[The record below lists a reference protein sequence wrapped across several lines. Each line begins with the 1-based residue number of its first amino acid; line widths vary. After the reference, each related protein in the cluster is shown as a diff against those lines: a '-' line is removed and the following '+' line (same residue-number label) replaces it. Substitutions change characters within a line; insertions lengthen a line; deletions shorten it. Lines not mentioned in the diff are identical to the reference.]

1 MITTKSLSKTILT
14 KSKNWASFKR
24 SVDYLD
30 NRQKGDAFED
40 LAQHFFQIDPKY
52 RTKLKNVWNVNK
64 REVPSRIHRKL
75 NLQSLDLGIDL
86 LAETT
91 EGEFWAIQC
100 KYHSD
105 QRRSLKLDE
114 VEGCMSLAFGHCNG
128 ISLAIICTSAEKYSR
143 HLKKYAEEKLAYCD
157 GSVWRSL
164 DENFFKA
171 VRKNLKG
178 QSQPIKALKPRPHQ
192 KRAIKNALGHFVIKK
207 NERGKMIMPCGS
219 GKSLTGYW
227 IADKFKAK
235 KILVAVPSLA
245 LIKQTLEVWAEQSV
259 ANKKN
264 VRWICVCSDKSV
276 GNISNDDVAVQL
288 QDLGIKIHTKPAEIA
303 SWLKKRSSATT
314 VVFTTYQSG
323 EAIATASKRAKYS
336 FDLGICDEAH
346 KTVGAKGKA
355 FSHLLYEKN
364 IKVKRR
370 LFMTATE
377 RRYGGSTDKVISM
390 DDHDLYGETFEL
402 LSFKE
407 ALECKPAILSDYKII
422 TIGVTQQE
430 VRENIRKNILVRPS
444 KGAWNEET
452 EIQMLTAALALR
464 KAIKLKGIKHA
475 VSFHSSIARAVAFR
489 ETQDKLTQSMRGLGK
504 LETFHVSAKVQT
516 ADREKILDEFA
527 ESKRSLITNA
537 RCLTEGVDVK
547 QIDCVVFADP
557 KKSAVD
563 IVQAVGRALRPF
575 EGKKYG
581 YVIVPQLID
590 SKTVKGRIEQNESF
604 KDILMTLR
612 ALAANDERIV
622 EYFRSVSEGK
632 KVLKRDTSFEFVTPV
647 GTKIDYEQ
655 FEDELKLRVWSRLAK
670 LSWRPYE
677 EAVNFVC
684 NLGLNSQIEWRGCAK
699 TKKIPEDIPRDPYGV
714 YKNKGWVNWG
724 EWLGTGTIA
733 PQLKKYLKYNKAV
746 SIVRKLGIENKAE
759 WRKYILDGKLTE
771 NIPRNPDGVYKNKG
785 WIDWGE
791 WLGTGRVANQN
802 RTYREFI
809 KARSYIQSLSL
820 RSQREWNNFVKTGKL
835 PDDIP
840 ANPRQTYKNKGWKS
854 WGDWLGT
861 GRVADQYKTYRIF
874 KYARAFARSL
884 SLKSGKEWA
893 DYSKNEKLPED
904 IPISPP
910 QTYHGKGWKGWG
922 DWLGTGNIAPKLR
935 DFKPFEKGRE
945 FARNLKLNSKKE
957 WSYLVKAGKLPKN
970 IPTAPSIT
978 YNNKGWKSWGDWLGT
993 GKVANQYK
1001 IYRPLEDAKKFI
1013 KSLNL
1018 NSRKEWLNFT
1028 KSGKSPN
1035 DIPANP
1041 RQTYKNKGWK
1051 SWGDWLGTGTIATH
1065 QRTYRT
1071 YKEARGYAHKL
1082 NLKSIE
1088 EWREFSKSGNLP
1100 EDIPANPYQ
1109 TYKNKGWIG
1118 VGDWLGTGKIANQLR
1133 LPRAFKSARKFARD
1147 LGLQSK
1153 TEWTAY
1159 AKSGK
1164 LPADI
1169 FTTPSRTYKDAGW
1182 KGWGDWLGTGAVA
1195 PQLRKYITYQD
1206 AAYIV
1211 SKLGLRSQ
1219 LEWKEFTK
1227 SKKFPVDIPARPS
1240 HVYKN
1245 KGWKG
1250 WDHFLGKTK

>member
-1 MITTKSLSKTILT
+1 MISSKYILT
-14 KSKNWASFKR
+14 KSKDWTSFKR
-24 SVDYLD
+24 TVDALD
-30 NRQKGDAFED
+30 NKQKGDAFED

-64 REVPSRIHRKL
+64 REVPSRINRKL

-86 LAETT
+86 LAETA

-105 QRRSLKLDE
+105 QSKSLTKSEIDS
-114 VEGCMSLAFGHCNG
+114 CMNLAFAHCKG
-128 ISLAIICTSAEKYSR
+128 ISLAVICTSAEKYSR
-143 HLKKYAEEKLAYCD
+143 NLRGFAEEKLTYCD
-157 GSVWRSL
+157 GSVWRAL

-178 QSQPIKALKPRPHQ
+178 QAQPIKVLKPRPHQ
-192 KRAIKNALGHFVIKK
+192 KRAIKNAVGHFVTKK

-227 IADKFKAK
+227 IANDFKAK

-276 GNISNDDVAVQL
+276 GNISNDDVAVQM
-288 QDLGIKIHTKPAEIA
+288 QDLGVKIHTKPAEIA

-323 EAIATASKRAKYS
+323 EAIAAAAKKAKYS

-377 RRYGGSTDKVISM
+377 RRYGGSADKVISM

-422 TIGVTQQE
+422 TIGVTQRE
-430 VRENIRKNILVRPS
+430 IRENIRKNILVRPT

-489 ETQDKLTQSMRGLGK
+489 ETQDKLTQSMSGFGK
-504 LETFHVSAKVQT
+504 LETFHVSAKVPT
-516 ADREKILDEFA
+516 ADREKVLNEFA

-557 KKSAVD
+557 KRSAVD

-590 SKTVKGRIEQNESF
+590 AKSVKGRIEQNESF

-632 KVLKRDTSFEFVTPV
+632 KIPKRKAPVEFVAPI
-647 GTKIDYEQ
+647 GTKIDYKQ
-655 FEDELKLRVWSRLAK
+655 FEDDLQLKVWSRLAK
-670 LSWRPYE
+670 LSWRPFE
-677 EAVNFVC
+677 EARAFTSKLCLKNFDQWRAFSIST
-684 NLGLNSQIEWRGCAK
+684 NL
-699 TKKIPEDIPRDPYGV
+699 PV
-714 YKNKGWVNWG
+714 
-724 EWLGTGTIA
+724 
-733 PQLKKYLKYNKAV
+733 
-746 SIVRKLGIENKAE
+746 
-759 WRKYILDGKLTE
+759 
-771 NIPRNPDGVYKNKG
+771 
-785 WIDWGE
+785 
-791 WLGTGRVANQN
+791 
-802 RTYREFI
+802 
-809 KARSYIQSLSL
+809 
-820 RSQREWNNFVKTGKL
+820 
-835 PDDIP
+835 DIP
-840 ANPRQTYKNKGWKS
+840 ANPQRTYKDKGWSS

-861 GRVADQYKTYRIF
+861 RTIATIFRKYRSF
-874 KYARAFARSL
+874 EKARAFSRSLKLKSYNEWRKFCKTQKFPKDIYTNPQIQYEGKGWAGWGDWLGTGNIAFKKRELLNFIDARSFART
-884 SLKSGKEWA
+884 LKLKNSYEWNLYVKNQNLPYNIPANPAVAYKNKGWSSMGDWLGTDNISPHLRKFKPFKEARAYARKLKLKNVLQWK
-893 DYSKNEKLPED
+893 DYCCIND
-904 IPISPP
+904 IPNSIPKAP
-910 QTYHGKGWKGWG
+910 QIVFKNKGWKGWG
-922 DWLGTGNIAPKLR
+922 DWLGTGNIGPR
-935 DFKPFEKGRE
+935 NNNFK
-945 FARNLKLNSKKE
+945 NLPEASK
-957 WSYLVKAGKLPKN
+957 YV
-970 IPTAPSIT
+970 
-978 YNNKGWKSWGDWLGT
+978 
-993 GKVANQYK
+993 
-1001 IYRPLEDAKKFI
+1001 

-1018 NSRKEWLNFT
+1018 KSRSEWKECM
-1028 KSGKSPN
+1028 
-1035 DIPANP
+1035 
-1041 RQTYKNKGWK
+1041 
-1051 SWGDWLGTGTIATH
+1051 
-1065 QRTYRT
+1065 
-1071 YKEARGYAHKL
+1071 HK
-1082 NLKSIE
+1082 
-1088 EWREFSKSGNLP
+1088 
-1100 EDIPANPYQ
+1100 
-1109 TYKNKGWIG
+1109 
-1118 VGDWLGTGKIANQLR
+1118 
-1133 LPRAFKSARKFARD
+1133 
-1147 LGLQSK
+1147 
-1153 TEWTAY
+1153 
-1159 AKSGK
+1159 GK

-1169 FTTPSRTYKDAGW
+1169 PKAP
-1182 KGWGDWLGTGAVA
+1182 WL
-1195 PQLRKYITYQD
+1195 YYED
-1206 AAYIV
+1206 
-1211 SKLGLRSQ
+1211 
-1219 LEWKEFTK
+1219 
-1227 SKKFPVDIPARPS
+1227 
-1240 HVYKN
+1240 H

>member
-227 IADKFKAK
+227 IADEFKAK

-288 QDLGIKIHTKPAEIA
+288 QDLGIRIHTKPAEIA

-323 EAIATASKRAKYS
+323 EAIATASKKAKYS

-346 KTVGAKGKA
+346 KTVGAKGKT

-377 RRYGGSTDKVISM
+377 RRYRGSADKVISM

-430 VRENIRKNILVRPS
+430 VRENIRRNILVRPA

-464 KAIKLKGIKHA
+464 KAIKQKGIKHA

-489 ETQDKLTQSMRGLGK
+489 EAQDKLTKHMKGYDRLD
-504 LETFHVSAKVQT
+504 TFHVSGKLPT
-516 ADREKILDEFA
+516 ADREKVLNEFA

-537 RCLTEGVDVK
+537 RCLTEGVDVE

-590 SKTVKGRIEQNESF
+590 AKSVKGRIEQNESF

-632 KVLKRDTSFEFVTPV
+632 KIPERNTPFEFAAPV
-647 GTKIDYEQ
+647 GTKIDYKQ
-655 FEDELKLRVWSRLAK
+655 FEDELKLKIWGRLAK
-670 LSWRPYE
+670 LSWRPFE
-677 EAVNFVC
+677 EAKRYVYTL
-684 NLGLNSQIEWRGCAK
+684 NLKNTHQWRDYAK
-699 TKKIPEDIPRDPYGV
+699 SNKLPPDIPAGPYQV
-714 YKNKGWVNWG
+714 YKNVGWKSWG
-724 EWLGTGTIA
+724 EWLGTGFISFRNREYLPFEDA
-733 PQLKKYLKYNKAV
+733 RKFARSLNFKKYNDWV
-746 SIVRKLGIENKAE
+746 SFRSTQRLPI
-759 WRKYILDGKLTE
+759 D
-771 NIPRNPDGVYKNKG
+771 IPATPEVIYKNKG
-785 WIDWGE
+785 WISMSD
-791 WLGTGRVANQN
+791 WLGTD
-802 RTYREFI
+802 FIPI
-809 KARSYIQSLSL
+809 KARRNFIEARKYARSLNLKSPKEWHEFVRSGDLPNDIAKRPQITFRNKGWKGFPDWLGFKEKIYLSFKKARGIIRKLNLTGKDKYIEYARSNASPNNIPVDPYKVYNNKGWINWGDWLGTNFIATQDRRYKSFEEARAFARKLKLKDIKAWKAYTKSQTFPADIPITPQNVYKNDGWIGFWDWLDTNVPANQKVFKNFNEAREFGISLKL
-820 RSQREWNNFVKTGKL
+820 DTVNDWKEFVKSNKL

-840 ANPRQTYKNKGWKS
+840 STPQNYYKDKGWAGWGNWLGTGRIAARNKSFAPFKKARAYARSLKLEGSEEWRKFAKSINRPDYIPANPERTYAGKGWVDMGDWLGTQRKATRLRIYRPFTEARKYVRNLKLNTQKEWSHYAKS
-854 WGDWLGT
+854 GSLPKDIPVAAHKVYKDEGWIGLGDWLGT
-861 GRVADQYKTYRIF
+861 GRKANF
-874 KYARAFARSL
+874 
-884 SLKSGKEWA
+884 
-893 DYSKNEKLPED
+893 
-904 IPISPP
+904 
-910 QTYHGKGWKGWG
+910 
-922 DWLGTGNIAPKLR
+922 NI
-935 DFKPFEKGRE
+935 E
-945 FARNLKLNSKKE
+945 FIN
-957 WSYLVKAGKLPKN
+957 
-970 IPTAPSIT
+970 
-978 YNNKGWKSWGDWLGT
+978 
-993 GKVANQYK
+993 
-1001 IYRPLEDAKKFI
+1001 
-1013 KSLNL
+1013 
-1018 NSRKEWLNFT
+1018 
-1028 KSGKSPN
+1028 
-1035 DIPANP
+1035 
-1041 RQTYKNKGWK
+1041 
-1051 SWGDWLGTGTIATH
+1051 
-1065 QRTYRT
+1065 
-1071 YKEARGYAHKL
+1071 YKEARNFAIA
-1082 NLKSIE
+1082 SAIRSAS
-1088 EWREFSKSGNLP
+1088 EWR
-1100 EDIPANPYQ
+1100 
-1109 TYKNKGWIG
+1109 
-1118 VGDWLGTGKIANQLR
+1118 QLSR
-1133 LPRAFKSARKFARD
+1133 
-1147 LGLQSK
+1147 
-1153 TEWTAY
+1153 T
-1159 AKSGK
+1159 GK
-1164 LPADI
+1164 LPSSI
-1169 FTTPSRTYKDAGW
+1169 PSQPNRTYKD
-1182 KGWGDWLGTGAVA
+1182 
-1195 PQLRKYITYQD
+1195 
-1206 AAYIV
+1206 
-1211 SKLGLRSQ
+1211 
-1219 LEWKEFTK
+1219 
-1227 SKKFPVDIPARPS
+1227 
-1240 HVYKN
+1240 

>member
-1 MITTKSLSKTILT
+1 VKPTSKSILT
-14 KSKNWASFKR
+14 KSKDWTSFKR
-24 SVDYLD
+24 TVDALD
-30 NRQKGDAFED
+30 NKTKGDAFED
-40 LAQHFFQIDPKY
+40 IAQHFFQIDPKY

-105 QRRSLKLDE
+105 QSKSLTKSEIDS
-114 VEGCMSLAFGHCNG
+114 CMNLAFGHCKG

-143 HLKKYAEEKLAYCD
+143 NLRGFAEDKLTYCD
-157 GSVWRSL
+157 GSVWRAL

-178 QSQPIKALKPRPHQ
+178 QAQPIKAFKPRPHQ
-192 KRAIKNALGHFVIKK
+192 KRAIKNALNHFVTKK

-323 EAIATASKRAKYS
+323 EAIATASKKAKYS

-364 IKVKRR
+364 IKVRRR

-377 RRYGGSTDKVISM
+377 RRYGGSADKVISM

-422 TIGVTQQE
+422 TIGVARQE

-489 ETQDKLTQSMRGLGK
+489 EMQDKLTQSMRGLGK
-504 LETFHVSAKVQT
+504 LETFHVSAKVPT
-516 ADREKILDEFA
+516 ADREKMLNEFA

-557 KKSAVD
+557 KKSIVD

-575 EGKKYG
+575 DGKKFG

-590 SKTVKGRIEQNESF
+590 AKSVKGRIEQNESF
-604 KDILMTLR
+604 KDILMILR

-632 KVLKRDTSFEFVTPV
+632 RISKRKAPVEFVAPI
-647 GTKIDYEQ
+647 GTNIDYKQ
-655 FEDELKLRVWSRLAK
+655 FEDDLKLKVWGRLAK
-670 LSWRPYE
+670 LSWRPFE
-677 EAVNFVC
+677 EAREYARSLNFHTNVQW
-684 NLGLNSQIEWRGCAK
+684 GK
-699 TKKIPEDIPRDPYGV
+699 DKKRPEDIP
-714 YKNKGWVNWG
+714 
-724 EWLGTGTIA
+724 
-733 PQLKKYLKYNKAV
+733 
-746 SIVRKLGIENKAE
+746 S
-759 WRKYILDGKLTE
+759 
-771 NIPRNPDGVYKNKG
+771 NPHYAYKNKG
-785 WIDWGE
+785 WISWPDWLGKTPWFTFQE
-791 WLGTGRVANQN
+791 ARGYVRELKLNGQSHWQKYCLSGKRPDYIPSNPQRVYKNEGWINFGDWLGTQTIATRERKYRAFEAANK
-802 RTYREFI
+802 FAI
-809 KARSYIQSLSL
+809 SLSL
-820 RSQREWNNFVKTGKL
+820 KGRSEWYQFSRTGKL

-840 ANPRQTYKNKGWKS
+840 SNPERTYKSKGWV
-854 WGDWLGT
+854 G
-861 GRVADQYKTYRIF
+861 F
-874 KYARAFARSL
+874 
-884 SLKSGKEWA
+884 
-893 DYSKNEKLPED
+893 
-904 IPISPP
+904 
-910 QTYHGKGWKGWG
+910 G
-922 DWLGTGNIAPKLR
+922 DWLGTGNVRVNTQL
-935 DFKPFEKGRE
+935 KPFED
-945 FARNLKLNSKKE
+945 ARKFVRKLGLKNRKE
-957 WSYLVKAGKLPKN
+957 WLKYCHSGNKPED
-970 IPTAPSIT
+970 IPTGAGAVYRNS
-978 YNNKGWKSWGDWLGT
+978 GWVNLGDWLGT
-993 GKVANQYK
+993 GFVSKSKRV
-1001 IYRPLEDAKKFI
+1001 YRDFVSARKYVR
-1013 KSLNL
+1013 SLGLKNTTEW
-1018 NSRKEWLNFT
+1018 RKYY
-1028 KSGKSPN
+1028 KSGKKPLDIPSGPENAYKDKGWKGFYDWLGTTKKGFKLYSEARKYVQTLKIRTVQEWREFCNIGKKPN
-1035 DIPANP
+1035 DIPSAP
-1041 RQTYKNKGWK
+1041 Y
-1051 SWGDWLGTGTIATH
+1051 
-1065 QRTYRT
+1065 
-1071 YKEARGYAHKL
+1071 
-1082 NLKSIE
+1082 LK
-1088 EWREFSKSGNLP
+1088 
-1100 EDIPANPYQ
+1100 
-1109 TYKNKGWIG
+1109 
-1118 VGDWLGTGKIANQLR
+1118 
-1133 LPRAFKSARKFARD
+1133 
-1147 LGLQSK
+1147 
-1153 TEWTAY
+1153 
-1159 AKSGK
+1159 
-1164 LPADI
+1164 
-1169 FTTPSRTYKDAGW
+1169 YKD
-1182 KGWGDWLGTGAVA
+1182 
-1195 PQLRKYITYQD
+1195 
-1206 AAYIV
+1206 
-1211 SKLGLRSQ
+1211 
-1219 LEWKEFTK
+1219 
-1227 SKKFPVDIPARPS
+1227 
-1240 HVYKN
+1240 

>member
-1 MITTKSLSKTILT
+1 MPTTKSILT
-14 KSKNWASFKR
+14 KSKDWTSFKR
-24 SVDYLD
+24 TVDTLD
-30 NRQKGDAFED
+30 NKTKGDAFED

-75 NLQSLDLGIDL
+75 NLPSPDLGIDL

-114 VEGCMSLAFGHCNG
+114 VEGCMSLAFGHCKG

-192 KRAIKNALGHFVIKK
+192 KRAIKNALNHFVTKK

-227 IADKFKAK
+227 IANDFKAK

-303 SWLKKRSSATT
+303 SWLKKRPSATT

-346 KTVGAKGKA
+346 KTVGAKGKV

-390 DDHDLYGETFEL
+390 DDHALYGETFEL

-422 TIGVTQQE
+422 TIGVTQRE
-430 VRENIRKNILVRPS
+430 IRENIRKNILVRPS

-475 VSFHSSIARAVAFR
+475 VSFHSSIARAMAFR

-590 SKTVKGRIEQNESF
+590 AKSVKGRIEQNDSF

-632 KVLKRDTSFEFVTPV
+632 KIPKQITPIEFVTPV
-647 GTKIDYEQ
+647 GTKIDYKQ
-655 FEDELKLRVWSRLAK
+655 FADDLKLKVWGRLAK
-670 LSWRPYE
+670 LSWRPFE
-677 EAVNFVC
+677 EA
-684 NLGLNSQIEWRGCAK
+684 
-699 TKKIPEDIPRDPYGV
+699 
-714 YKNKGWVNWG
+714 
-724 EWLGTGTIA
+724 
-733 PQLKKYLKYNKAV
+733 
-746 SIVRKLGIENKAE
+746 
-759 WRKYILDGKLTE
+759 
-771 NIPRNPDGVYKNKG
+771 
-785 WIDWGE
+785 
-791 WLGTGRVANQN
+791 
-802 RTYREFI
+802 
-809 KARSYIQSLSL
+809 
-820 RSQREWNNFVKTGKL
+820 
-835 PDDIP
+835 
-840 ANPRQTYKNKGWKS
+840 
-854 WGDWLGT
+854 
-861 GRVADQYKTYRIF
+861 
-874 KYARAFARSL
+874 
-884 SLKSGKEWA
+884 
-893 DYSKNEKLPED
+893 
-904 IPISPP
+904 
-910 QTYHGKGWKGWG
+910 
-922 DWLGTGNIAPKLR
+922 
-935 DFKPFEKGRE
+935 RE
-945 FARNLKLNSKKE
+945 FARNLGLKNFHDWVLCSKVDGE
-957 WSYLVKAGKLPKN
+957 LP
-970 IPTAPSIT
+970 P
-978 YNNKGWKSWGDWLGT
+978 D
-993 GKVANQYK
+993 V
-1001 IYRPLEDAKKFI
+1001 
-1013 KSLNL
+1013 
-1018 NSRKEWLNFT
+1018 
-1028 KSGKSPN
+1028 
-1035 DIPANP
+1035 P
-1041 RQTYKNKGWK
+1041 RCPHAVYKNSGWK
-1051 SWGDWLGTGTIATH
+1051 SWGDWLGTGTISNKKRIYRPFEEAKSYVIKLAIKH
-1065 QRTYRT
+1065 QVEWRELVLKDQWPKDIPKNPQRVYKKNGWKSWGDWLGTRFVSTQNRKYRSF
-1071 YKEARGYAHKL
+1071 YKARAFVRSLGFKNTAEFRKFAKSNKCPKDIPASPNTVYKDKGWKHSGDWLGISKYPSRFIDYLPFEEARSYVRKL
-1082 NLKSIE
+1082 GLKNE
-1088 EWREFSKSGNLP
+1088 NEWREFSKNRNRPHKIPSNP
-1100 EDIPANPYQ
+1100 ARAYKED
-1109 TYKNKGWIG
+1109 GWNG
-1118 VGDWLGTGKIANQLR
+1118 MGDWLGTGYIANKKLEY
-1133 LPRAFKSARKFARD
+1133 KSFDEAASYVRS
-1147 LGLQSK
+1147 LGLKNSD
-1153 TEWTAY
+1153 EWREY
-1159 AKSGK
+1159 ARSEKRPRDI
-1164 LPADI
+1164 PAG
-1169 FTTPSRTYKDAGW
+1169 PARVYKDKGWKNLGDWLGTNNISNRFKKFKPFQQARIFVRSLGLNNVKDWRGYIKNDDFPNDVPKNPDHTYRDIGW
-1182 KGWGDWLGTGAVA
+1182 KGFGDWLGTGTIA
-1195 PQLRKYITYQD
+1195 P
-1206 AAYIV
+1206 
-1211 SKLGLRSQ
+1211 KL
-1219 LEWKEFTK
+1219 KEFKSYTK
-1227 SKKFPVDIPARPS
+1227 SRNYIMSYNLNSSKEWREFCDRKEFPNDMPKNPNQT
-1240 HVYKN
+1240 YKD

-1250 WDHFLGKTK
+1250 WDHFLGKTKIR